1 MTNQWQ
7 SVPGQYNL
15 ITGGYNTPANVP
27 FSSPKQPGYGT
38 PAQYPTPPGQV
49 LGAST
54 TGGGV
59 STGGTPP
66 SNNPPASDTDYLASL
81 YSEIDKIYG
90 ETMGLL
96 GNQESSLTAN
106 QGTVNADIEA
116 QYGASKQS
124 LGTEKTIGERSLTE
138 AGTQAGQTKENALTA
153 GTRLYNELQ
162 QGGVQRFGGASSAGQ
177 AYSEISGREYQRGQA
192 GTQQAYQ
199 NAMTKITT
207 LKSNLQDKYDSSIYN
222 LEVQKNSAI
231 TEARRGFQEQ
241 LANIESMKVEA
252 GQNKSTQR
260 LELLQN
266 LRNQVYQI
274 NLASVQTSTALA
286 QQQQQATA
294 QLAQYEQL
302 VNSTNTS
309 AGQQND
315 LLSSA
320 TTTNP
325 QWAPQVTG
333 NTSGAAPTYTGSIA
347 KRREDMYA

>member
-1 MTNQWQ
+1 
-7 SVPGQYNL
+7 
-15 ITGGYNTPANVP
+15 
-27 FSSPKQPGYGT
+27 
-38 PAQYPTPPGQV
+38 
-49 LGAST
+49 
-54 TGGGV
+54 
-59 STGGTPP
+59 
-66 SNNPPASDTDYLASL
+66 
-81 YSEIDKIYG
+81 
-90 ETMGLL
+90 
-96 GNQESSLTAN
+96 
-106 QGTVNADIEA
+106 
-116 QYGASKQS
+116 
-124 LGTEKTIGERSLTE
+124 
-138 AGTQAGQTKENALTA
+138 
-153 GTRLYNELQ
+153 
-162 QGGVQRFGGASSAGQ
+162 
-177 AYSEISGREYQRGQA
+177 
-192 GTQQAYQ
+192 
-199 NAMTKITT
+199 
-207 LKSNLQDKYDSSIYN
+207 
-222 LEVQKNSAI
+222 
-231 TEARRGFQEQ
+231 
-241 LANIESMKVEA
+241 MKVEA

-325 QWAPQVTG
+325 QWAPQVIG